1 VSQPLPEPIQF
12 GKYTLYERIGRGGM
26 ADVFKG
32 RIQGPGGFERVFVV
46 KRILPHLSDDQAF
59 VKMFVEEAKLSARLN
74 HPNIVQIFELGSV
87 EGEFFISMEH
97 VPGHDLAETMR
108 ALWKAWG
115 PPRPDMVAYVG
126 REMCRALGYAHAL
139 RDDAGNLLGMI
150 HRDVSP
156 SNVMLSYEGA
166 VKLLDFG
173 IAKALGDA
181 PEVTKSGTLKGK
193 YAYMA
198 PEQTE
203 GDDVDA
209 RIDIFAA
216 GIVMHEVLSGR
227 RLFKAQNDIQT
238 IERVRRCEV
247 RPPSQ
252 FNPAVSPAL
261 DAVVL
266 KALARNRDDRFQS
279 ANEMA
284 DALDD
289 VVHEAHFTPQI
300 LAAILRETFGGEGT
314 PSGAHVTDRRLA
326 SSITNT
332 SLSTTTSSG
341 TARSPTV
348 PPIALGSRRATG
360 QMAAVSLQSPA
371 ETVDSAAIKAIRGRP
386 LLKRGSFWVVASLCA
401 AGIGVGVFKGVR
413 LPSGPATPTAVQIDP
428 RPAAAAAPVT
438 KAKRTPVLIQTEP
451 EGADLY
457 VAGRLES
464 LGRTP
469 VWVTLELAPDSPAR
483 VMVRKPGFQ
492 DKAIA
497 VESERPPVVR
507 MIPVGA
513 AAPDEPTVEPVAAQR
528 PTADNAAAATG
539 ERAKNAGAKAAQR
552 QAPARRGKSEIVDP
566 F

>member
-1 VSQPLPEPIQF
+1 MSQPLPQPIQF

-32 RIQGPGGFERVFVV
+32 RITGPAGFERVFVV

-59 VKMFVEEAKLSARLN
+59 IKMFVEEAKLSARLN

-87 EGEFFISMEH
+87 DDEFFISMEH

-108 ALWKAWG
+108 TLWKVFGA
-115 PPRPDMVAYVG
+115 PRPDMVAYIG
-126 REMCRALGYAHAL
+126 REMCRALGYAHGL
-139 RDDAGNLLGMI
+139 RDEHGNPLGMI

-173 IAKALGDA
+173 IAKALGDT

-216 GIVMHEVLSGR
+216 GIVMHEVLTGR

-252 FNPAVSPAL
+252 FNPACSPEL

-266 KALARNRDDRFQS
+266 KALARNRDDRFQTAS
-279 ANEMA
+279 EMA

-289 VVHEAHFTPQI
+289 IVHEAHFTPQI
-300 LAAILRETFGGEGT
+300 LAAILRETFGGDGT
-314 PSGAHVTDRRLA
+314 PGSHVVDRRVA

-332 SLSTTTSSG
+332 SLSTTASST

-348 PPIALGSRRATG
+348 PPIALSRRSTG
-360 QMAAVSLQSPA
+360 QIATVDRPFGSGV
-371 ETVDSAAIKAIRGRP
+371 VDSAALNAIRPRP
-386 LLKRGSFWVVASLCA
+386 LLKRGSFWAVATLCA
-401 AGIGVGVFKGVR
+401 AGIGIGVVKGVGVTADGG
-413 LPSGPATPTAVQIDP
+413 GPKPVDVSSAQ
-428 RPAAAAAPVT
+428 AAAPPTAPKV
-438 KAKRTPVLIQTEP
+438 KRIPILIQTEP
-451 EGADLY
+451 EGADIY

-464 LGRTP
+464 LGVTP
-469 VWVTLELAPDSPAR
+469 KWVTVELSSETTLR
-483 VMVRKPGFQ
+483 VMVRKAGFQ

-497 VESERPPVVR
+497 VESDRPPMVR
-507 MIPVGA
+507 LIPVGA
-513 AAPDEPTVEPVAAQR
+513 SPPREPVVEPTTAAQGGG
-528 PTADNAAAATG
+528 A
-539 ERAKNAGAKAAQR
+539 NAGSDRSKGPASKATQR
-552 QAPARRGKSEIVDP
+552 RASSKRGKSEIVDP

>member
-59 VKMFVEEAKLSARLN
+59 VRMFVEEAKLSARLN

-97 VPGHDLAETMR
+97 VSGHDLAETMR

-115 PPRPDMVAYVG
+115 APRPDMVAYVG

-266 KALARNRDDRFQS
+266 KALARNREDRYQT
-279 ANEMA
+279 ATEMA

-289 VVHEAHFTPQI
+289 IVHEAHFTPQI
-300 LAAILRETFGGEGT
+300 LSAILRETFGGDGT
-314 PSGAHVTDRRLA
+314 PGSDRRLA

-332 SLSTTTSSG
+332 SLSTTASSG

-348 PPIALGSRRATG
+348 PPIALGSRRLTG
-360 QMAAVSLQSPA
+360 QTSAIGAPSPGAAV
-371 ETVDSAAIKAIRGRP
+371 DSDAIRAIRPRP
-386 LLKRGSFWVVASLCA
+386 LLKRGSFWAAACLCA
-401 AGIGVGVFKGVR
+401 AGIGIGVVKGVGVT
-413 LPSGPATPTAVQIDP
+413 SGPSL
-428 RPAAAAAPVT
+428 PAIAELDNRSAAAAPAVA

-469 VWVTLELAPDSPAR
+469 VWVTLELAPDNPVR
-483 VMVRKPGFQ
+483 VMVRKSGFQ

-497 VESERPPVVR
+497 VESERPPTVQ

-513 AAPDEPTVEPVAAQR
+513 PPSGEPTVEPVAAER
-528 PTADNAAAATG
+528 AAEATAAAAAA
-539 ERAKNAGAKAAQR
+539 ERAKNPGAKGTPR
-552 QAPARRGKSEIVDP
+552 RAPARRGKSEIVDP